1 MAEDSGARAL
11 DCPCGE
17 HIEGSTED
25 ELVERVQAH
34 LAAAHPDHQYTRE
47 QILFIAY

>member
-1 MAEDSGARAL
+1 MKTML

-17 HIEGSTED
+17 HIEAED
-25 ELVERVQAH
+25 EVELVVKAKQH
-34 LAAAHPDHQYTRE
+34 LQEKHPELADVYDDE